1 MTMNDAQKIYSY
13 LISEGY
19 TRETNTLNMT
29 VLGNWTI
36 RQNVD
41 TGEKLSTFIQK
52 FPQMFVLA
60 NRNRSIYAVVPPG
73 QSIASQYP
81 YTWRREDFQ
90 GTYDS
95 PPFDKDV
102 NVAALRRPSP
112 PPSDDDLLLQS
123 TSQRIGGK
131 SKSKSR
137 SAKKSKSK
145 SRNARK
151 SRTKK
156 NRNRRNKTARKY

>member
-19 TRETNTLNMT
+19 TRETNTLSMA

-60 NRNRSIYAVVPPG
+60 NRNRSIYAVMPPG
-73 QSIASQYP
+73 QSIASQSP

-102 NVAALRRPSP
+102 NVVAQRRPSP
-112 PPSDDDLLLQS
+112 PPSDDDLLFQS

>member
-1 MTMNDAQKIYSY
+1 M
-13 LISEGY
+13 
-19 TRETNTLNMT
+19 
-29 VLGNWTI
+29 
-36 RQNVD
+36 
-41 TGEKLSTFIQK
+41 
-52 FPQMFVLA
+52 A
-60 NRNRSIYAVVPPG
+60 NSKRNIYAVVPPG
-73 QSIASQYP
+73 QESIASQYP

-112 PPSDDDLLLQS
+112 PPSDDDLLLLS

-137 SAKKSKSK
+137 SRSAKSL
-145 SRNARK
+145 NLNLEMQENQGL
-151 SRTKK
+151 K

>member
-1 MTMNDAQKIYSY
+1 MTMN
-13 LISEGY
+13 E
-19 TRETNTLNMT
+19 
-29 VLGNWTI
+29 
-36 RQNVD
+36 
-41 TGEKLSTFIQK
+41 
-52 FPQMFVLA
+52 
-60 NRNRSIYAVVPPG
+60 G

-102 NVAALRRPSP
+102 NVAALRHPPP
-112 PPSDDDLLLQS
+112 PPSDDDLLLKS

-145 SRNARK
+145 SRTARK
-151 SRTKK
+151 SRSRR
-156 NRNRRNKTARKY
+156 NRNRRTKTARKY

>member
-1 MTMNDAQKIYSY
+1 MTMN
-13 LISEGY
+13 E
-19 TRETNTLNMT
+19 
-29 VLGNWTI
+29 
-36 RQNVD
+36 
-41 TGEKLSTFIQK
+41 
-52 FPQMFVLA
+52 
-60 NRNRSIYAVVPPG
+60 G

-102 NVAALRRPSP
+102 NVAALRPP

-145 SRNARK
+145 SRTARK
-151 SRTKK
+151 SRSRR
-156 NRNRRNKTARKY
+156 NRNRRTKTARKY